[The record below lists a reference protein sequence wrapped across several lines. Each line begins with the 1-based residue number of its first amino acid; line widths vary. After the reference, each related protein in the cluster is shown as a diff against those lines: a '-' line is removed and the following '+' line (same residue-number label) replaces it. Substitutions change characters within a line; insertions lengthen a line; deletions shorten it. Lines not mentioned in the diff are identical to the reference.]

1 MKDFIKKLVKWLA
14 GSADNDPGGAS
25 SKKLSAFW
33 ALVILGSVTQ
43 FTWVIWAYKHDNWD
57 LLEYILTADLMF
69 AGTALGINS
78 IEKIKGKA
86 TTKEETPPQNL

>member
-1 MKDFIKKLVKWLA
+1 MKQKFFEWLK

-33 ALVILGSVTQ
+33 ALVILVSNIE
-43 FTWVIWAYKHDNWD
+43 FAWLIWAYRHDNWQ
-57 LLEYILTADLMF
+57 LMEYVITADLTF
-69 AGTALGINS
+69 AAACLGINS

-86 TTKEETPPQNL
+86 TVPEPEKKDEV